1 MSVKFSR
8 FFPLLKYLSCV
19 IAWFWYEIETFN
31 YAVSF
36 FLTNHKIY
44 KNSDLQMNDQQLV
57 KLYLKGLDEICLFVF
72 IN

>member
-8 FFPLLKYLSCV
+8 FFPLLKYLFCV

-36 FLTNHKIY
+36 FLQMIQ
-44 KNSDLQMNDQQLV
+44 DLQEFRFTDERSATSQIV
-57 KLYLKGLDEICLFVF
+57 SKGTR
-72 IN
+72 